1 MDKRD
6 DQQEPVEI
14 SASKVRV
21 SGGEQ
26 KTGGFFD
33 TVLGG
38 ILDIFSEED
47 EPAESNDQPTVV
59 VNEVEI
65 IDSEGNVYRSKGGKV
80 NDSNVHMQGQKQSAF
95 EKIKRKFRK

>member
-1 MDKRD
+1 MDKQD

-21 SGGEQ
+21 SGGEE
-26 KTGGFFD
+26 KSGGFFD

-38 ILDIFSEED
+38 ILDIFSDED
-47 EPAESNDQPTVV
+47 EPEEPDGQPTVV
-59 VNEVEI
+59 VKEVEI
-65 IDSEGNVYRSKGGKV
+65 IDGEGNVYRSKGGKI
-80 NDSNVHMQGQKQSAF
+80 NDANVHMQGQKQSAF